1 MDNIIALN
9 TNKTHILVK
18 KNNVSTG
25 TRLPDVG
32 LQIVGKNLGKYI
44 LNDKT
49 YQIILINEHPI
60 GYDMIPVSDFS
71 EFELP
76 FVCESNLKIKYLKK
90 LSNIILIIM
99 IMIIVIYL
107 INHIETNYEF
117 TFNKKNKNIL

>member
-9 TNKTHILVK
+9 PSRTHILVK

-25 TRLPDVG
+25 TRLPDTSLQLVG
-32 LQIVGKNLGKYI
+32 NNLGKYI

-49 YQIILINEHPI
+49 YQIILINEYPL

-76 FVCESNLKIKYLKK
+76 FACLPNLKIKYLKK
-90 LSNIILIIM
+90 ISNIILIIM

-107 INHIETNYEF
+107 INHIEMNYEF
-117 TFNKKNKNIL
+117 TFTEKNKM